1 MLDGA
6 RRLEVPKGEVLLR
19 AGDPHGRAFYVLSGC
34 LRSYVID
41 SGGKEHTMQFAPEDW
56 YLGDMKSMMRD
67 VPATIF
73 IEALEPSIVLE
84 MDSDRAREA
93 LTRDHAAQSV
103 MFMKLHNHVITLQ
116 DRIIDLLASTG
127 EERYLRFIKTYPGLM
142 QRLPQK
148 LIASYLG
155 VTPESL
161 SRIRRSIAGQGQQV

>member
-1 MLDGA
+1 MLDRA
-6 RRLEVPKGEVLLR
+6 RRLEVAKGEALAR
-19 AGDPHGRAFYVLSGC
+19 AGDARGRAFHVPSGC

-41 SGGKEHTMQFAPEDW
+41 RGGKEHTMQFAPEDW

-73 IEALEPSIVLE
+73 IAALEPSVVHE
-84 MDSDRAREA
+84 MDSERAREA
-93 LTRDHAAQSV
+93 LTRDRTVRSA
-103 MFMKLHNHVITLQ
+103 MFMKLHNHVIMLQ

-127 EERYLRFIKTYPGLM
+127 EERYLRFIKTDPGLL

-155 VTPESL
+155 ITPESL
-161 SRIRRSIAGQGQQV
+161 SRNRRSIAGQGQQA